1 MPIVDMPLEELKK
14 YGGMN
19 PCPPDMDEFWNR
31 ALAEMEAL
39 DPQVELIPSKEFHTR
54 NAECFDFY
62 FTGVGGARVHAQYV
76 RPVPDGKKHPAVLL
90 FHGYTGSCG
99 DWSHKLR
106 YVNNGMC
113 AAAMDVR
120 GQGGK
125 SEENSQ
131 VSGNTFR
138 GHIIRGLEDEPEK
151 LLFRQI
157 FLDTALLARIVMSFE
172 EVDENRVGA
181 CGGSQG
187 GALSLACASLTPDLN
202 RISVQY
208 PFLCDYKRVWHMD
221 LGGGAYEELKAFFR
235 ATDPRHKKE
244 EETFLKLG
252 YIDLQYLVKRIRADV
267 LWAVGLMDTT
277 CPPSTQFA
285 AYNKVTAK
293 KELLVYPDFGHEGL
307 PGIDD
312 ETFMFME
319 KMLTE

>member
-1 MPIVDMPLEELKK
+1 MPVVDMSLEELKK

-19 PCPPDMDEFWNR
+19 PCPPDIDEFWDR
-31 ALAEMEAL
+31 AIAEMEAL
-39 DPQVELIPSKEFHTR
+39 DPQVELIPSQEFHT
-54 NAECFDFY
+54 NSAECFDLY
-62 FTGVGGARVHAQYV
+62 FTGVGGARVHAQYL
-76 RPVPDGKKHPAVLL
+76 RPLADGKKHPAVLQ

-99 DWSHKLR
+99 DWCDKLK

-125 SEENSQ
+125 SQDNSQ
-131 VSGNTFR
+131 VAGNTHN

-151 LLFRQI
+151 LLFRQV

-172 EVDENRVGA
+172 EVDETKVGA
-181 CGGSQG
+181 YGGSQG
-187 GALSLACASLTPDLN
+187 GALSVACACLTPNLN
-202 RISVQY
+202 RIAVQY

-221 LGGGAYEELKAFFR
+221 LGTGAYAELKEFFR
-235 ATDPRHKKE
+235 HTDPQHKKE

-252 YIDLQYLVKRIRADV
+252 YIDLQHLAKRIRADV

-285 AYNKVTAK
+285 AYNKITAK
-293 KELLVYPDFGHEGL
+293 KDLMVYPDFGHEGL
-307 PGIDD
+307 PQMNDA
-312 ETFMFME
+312 TFMYME
-319 KMLTE
+319 KMMED